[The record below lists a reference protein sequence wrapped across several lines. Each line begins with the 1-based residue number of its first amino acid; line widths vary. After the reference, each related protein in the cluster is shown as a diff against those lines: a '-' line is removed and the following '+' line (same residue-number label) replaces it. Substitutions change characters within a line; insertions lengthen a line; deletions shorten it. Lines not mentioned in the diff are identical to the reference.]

1 MWFLTDTLLNP
12 PDQNRQNVRRKRKVC
27 RLQPAFFGGHSH
39 FLPLPAWPGC
49 MHVRGGGR
57 RAFKQ
62 SVSPSAVDGGRDAQ
76 LGRRWF
82 EVSGEK
88 ERDPKNL
95 AAWPF
100 CLAWCACCSLFRSL
114 ILVRLHRQTRT
125 HARHAS
131 SPVESSNF
139 FYFFFGTQIHTRPR
153 VTVQY
158 LPCFSIVSAQLP
170 PVLGRLNQVRARF
183 WYFLSLNGGAE
194 ARCRTSRYTT
204 SRRQPCVS
212 AFWLCAARE

>member
-49 MHVRGGGR
+49 MHVRGRGR

-125 HARHAS
+125 HARHAQRRQMAGRQGTLADWA
-131 SPVESSNF
+131 ESGNE
-139 FYFFFGTQIHTRPR
+139 
-153 VTVQY
+153 
-158 LPCFSIVSAQLP
+158 P
-170 PVLGRLNQVRARF
+170 PVSGPCARDAGDSCRRAANHRPVPC
-183 WYFLSLNGGAE
+183 GGAW
-194 ARCRTSRYTT
+194 RGGLPSLGIGW
-204 SRRQPCVS
+204 S
-212 AFWLCAARE
+212 